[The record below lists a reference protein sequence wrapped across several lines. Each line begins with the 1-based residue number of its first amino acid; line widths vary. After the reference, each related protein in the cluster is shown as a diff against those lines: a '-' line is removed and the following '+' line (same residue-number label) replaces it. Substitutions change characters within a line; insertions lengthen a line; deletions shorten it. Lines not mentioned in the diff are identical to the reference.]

1 MATSCRRAVDL
12 YEYQGRDLYERFDIP
27 CAKGFVVTSMDEL
40 NTKMADVT
48 YPVVVKAQVLV
59 GGRGKAGGVKF
70 AHNEDELKAHV
81 EAILGM
87 DIKGHIANQVMVA
100 QMLDFEAEYYL
111 SFLIDRN
118 ARGYMMI
125 FSQDGGMDIESVPE
139 ERLAKISINPLEGFA
154 DAHADE
160 ALLKTTFDEATKAGV
175 KDVMHKLYKMFVA
188 MDTELVEVNPLART
202 PEGTIVAADSKVTIN
217 DSALFRHPEFNQRD
231 QSLTDLEQ
239 EARDQG
245 VALVELG
252 GNIGVIANGAGLTM
266 ATLDALTHYGGQP
279 RTFLDLSGATDPEKV
294 AQAVRLMK
302 KSNPGVML
310 LNLFGGITRCD
321 IVAQGL
327 VKVIDN
333 EGVDFPIITR
343 IKGTKEA
350 EAKEILAE
358 YGFEVADTLQE
369 AAQKATE
376 MAKDMPLAEVAA

>member
-1 MATSCRRAVDL
+1 MDL

-27 CAKGFVVTSMDEL
+27 CAKGFVVTSLEDLESHVA
-40 NTKMADVT
+40 NVAF
-48 YPVVVKAQVLV
+48 PVVVKAQVLV

-70 AHNEDELKAHV
+70 AHNEAELREHV

-100 QMLDFEAEYYL
+100 QMLDFECEYYC
-111 SFLIDRN
+111 SFVIDRN
-118 ARGYMMI
+118 ERNYLMI

-139 ERLAKISINPLEGFA
+139 ARLAKININPLDGFTDA
-154 DAHADE
+154 DADKAFE
-160 ALLKTTFDEATKAGV
+160 KTTFDDATKAGV
-175 KDVMHKLYKMFVA
+175 RDVMHKLYKMFVE
-188 MDTELVEVNPLART
+188 MDTELVEVNPLAKT
-202 PEGTIVAADSKVTIN
+202 TDGQIVAADSKVTIN
-217 DSALFRHPEFNQRD
+217 DSALFRHPEFQQRD

-245 VALVELG
+245 VALIELD

-266 ATLDALTHYGGQP
+266 ATLDALSVYGGRP

-294 AQAVRLMK
+294 AEAVRLMK
-302 KSNPGVML
+302 KSNPGIML

-327 VKVIDN
+327 VSVIEN

-350 EAKEILAE
+350 EAKEILAS
-358 YGFEVADTLQE
+358 YGFTVADTLQE

-376 MAKDMPLAEVAA
+376 MAKDMPTLEVA

>member
-1 MATSCRRAVDL
+1 MDL
-12 YEYQGRDLYERFDIP
+12 YEYQGRDLYERFGVP
-27 CAKGFVVTSMDEL
+27 CAKGFVVESIGDLDERL
-40 NTKMADVT
+40 GDVT

-70 AHNEDELKAHV
+70 AHNEDELKGHV
-81 EAILGM
+81 QAILGM
-87 DIKGHIANQVMVA
+87 DIKGHVAHQVMVA
-100 QMLDFEAEYYL
+100 QMLDFAEEYYC

-139 ERLAKISINPLEGFA
+139 ARLAKISIDPLEGFT
-154 DAHADE
+154 DAHAE
-160 ALLKTTFDEATKAGV
+160 AAFAKTTFDDETKAGV
-175 KDVMHKLYKMFVA
+175 KGLMESLYKMFVE
-188 MDTELVEVNPLART
+188 MDAELVEVNPMAKT
-202 PEGTIVAADSKVTIN
+202 TDGAIVAADSKVTIN
-217 DSALFRHPEFNQRD
+217 DSALFRHPEFDQRD

-239 EARDQG
+239 EARNHG
-245 VALVELG
+245 VALIELD

-266 ATLDALTHYGGQP
+266 ATLDALTHYGGKP

-294 AQAVRLMK
+294 AEAVRLMK

-321 IVAQGL
+321 VVAEGL
-327 VKVIDN
+327 VKVIDH

-350 EAKEILAE
+350 EAKVILE
-358 YGFEVADTLQE
+358 KYGFKVADTLQE
-369 AAQKATE
+369 AAQLATD
-376 MAKDMPLAEVAA
+376 MAKDMPLAKEVVA

>member
-1 MATSCRRAVDL
+1 MGLLSRRFVDL

-40 NTKMADVT
+40 DAEMANVT

-59 GGRGKAGGVKF
+59 GGRGKVGGVKF
-70 AHNEDELKAHV
+70 AHNADELKEHTA
-81 EAILGM
+81 AILGM
-87 DIKGHIANQVMVA
+87 DIKGHIAKQVMVA
-100 QMLDFEAEYYL
+100 QMLDFADEYYC

-118 ARGYMMI
+118 SRGYMMI
-125 FSQDGGMDIESVPE
+125 FSQDGGMDIEAVPE
-139 ERLAKISINPLEGFA
+139 ARLAKISINPLEGFT
-154 DAHADE
+154 DAHAE
-160 ALLKTTFDEATKAGV
+160 AAFAKTTFDAETKAEVKGV
-175 KDVMHKLYKMFVA
+175 MEKLYKMFVE
-188 MDTELVEVNPLART
+188 MDTELVEVNPLAKT
-202 PEGTIVAADSKVTIN
+202 TDGKVVAADSKVTIN
-217 DSALFRHPEFNQRD
+217 DSALFRHPEFQQRD

-245 VALVELG
+245 VALVELD

-266 ATLDALTHYGGQP
+266 ATLDALTHYGGKP

-302 KSNPGVML
+302 KSKPGVML

-321 IVAQGL
+321 VVAQGL
-327 VKVIDN
+327 VSVIEN

-350 EAKEILAE
+350 EAKAILAH

-369 AAQKATE
+369 AAQKATAV
-376 MAKDMPLAEVAA
+376 AKDLPMSVLS